1 MSCQG
6 SWETGL
12 RGWDGGHHQA
22 QRHGV
27 LLGTWRVRQILL
39 GKWWLLSFL
48 QTGVPWKC
56 AHFYRLVLNGKTWEY
71 RELTDFCLRKAGLT
85 VLLGVCRKITS
96 FSCSFFASLRS
107 PLRVEYTLDTLH
119 ILGGTWHGSG
129 HGRLTS

>member
-96 FSCSFFASLRS
+96 FSCSFFASVIS
-107 PLRVEYTLDTLH
+107 PLGVEYTLDTLH